1 MRAMDYASY
10 LQLDTILGAQALES
24 TRRGTPAHDE
34 MLFVVIHQTYEL
46 WFKQIL
52 HELAK
57 IQDIFA
63 AEDVADAKLGEAVH
77 TLTRVTVILQH
88 LVRQVDILETMT
100 PMDFL
105 EFRDVLRPASGFQS
119 AQFRMIETMLGLPRA
134 QRLPFDGRPFDAL
147 LTDTARAQIASAET
161 KPSIFDGVA
170 AWLARMPFLETRSF
184 DFGDAI
190 LAKFQESEERVT
202 RMPGVEPAEAVAQKA
217 AIARQR
223 HGLKAILDD
232 EIYSYVQPEQKWRLP
247 RRAMEAA
254 LFILLYREMPLL
266 QQPWRVL
273 SLLMD
278 IDEQM
283 GLWRTRHMMMVGRMI
298 GQKIGT
304 GGSSGAAYLEKT
316 VAAHRIFADL
326 FSISTYLIPMSM
338 RPELPAGM
346 KRAMSFPGSGA

>member
-1 MRAMDYASY
+1 MDYASY
-10 LQLDTILGAQALES
+10 LQLDKILDAQDLES
-24 TRRGTPAHDE
+24 ARRGAPAHDE

-52 HELAK
+52 HELK
-57 IQDIFA
+57 RVQTVFA
-63 AEDVADAKLGEAVH
+63 AKDLPDAQLGQAVH
-77 TLTRVTVILQH
+77 TLGRVVAILQH
-88 LVRQVDILETMT
+88 LVKQVDILETMT

-119 AQFRMIETMLGLPRA
+119 AQFRMLETVLGLPRG
-134 QRLPFDGRPFDAL
+134 QRLKFDDRPFDAL
-147 LTDTARAQIASAET
+147 LNPGARAQIEAAESDR
-161 KPSIFDGVA
+161 SIFDGVE

-190 LAKFQESEERVT
+190 LAKFQESEERIT
-202 RMPGVEPAEAVAQKA
+202 RMPGVTPDEAAAQKA

-232 EIYSYVQPEQKWRLP
+232 EIYSYVAPEQKWRMK

-266 QQPWRVL
+266 QQPWRIL

-278 IDEQM
+278 IDEQL

-298 GQKIGT
+298 GQKVGT
-304 GGSSGAAYLEKT
+304 GGSSGSAYLERT
-316 VAAHRIFADL
+316 VAAHRIFGDL
-326 FSISTYLIPMSM
+326 FAISTYLIPMSM
-338 RPELPAGM
+338 RPDLPAEM
-346 KRAMSFPGSGA
+346 KRAMSFPGGAA

>member
-1 MRAMDYASY
+1 MDYASY
-10 LQLDTILGAQALES
+10 LQLDKILNAQELES
-24 TRRGTPAHDE
+24 VRRGAPAHDE

-52 HELAK
+52 HETAQVQGVFAS
-57 IQDIFA
+57 QD
-63 AEDVADAKLGEAVH
+63 VPDARLGEAAH
-77 TLTRVTVILQH
+77 TLNRIVVILQH
-88 LVRQVDILETMT
+88 LVKQVDILETMT

-119 AQFRMIETMLGLPRA
+119 AQFRMIETILGLPRA
-134 QRLPFDGRPFDAL
+134 QRLKFDDRPFDAL
-147 LTDTARAQIASAET
+147 LEPGARAQIAAAESGA
-161 KPSIFDGVA
+161 SIFEGVD

-190 LAKFQESEERVT
+190 LAKFQESEERIT
-202 RMPGVEPAEAVAQKA
+202 RMDGVTPDEAAAQKS

-232 EIYSYVQPEQKWRLP
+232 EIFSYVAPEQKWRLS

-278 IDEQM
+278 IDEQLA
-283 GLWRTRHMMMVGRMI
+283 LWRTRHMMMVGRMI
-298 GQKIGT
+298 GQKVGT
-304 GGSSGAAYLEKT
+304 GGSSGAEYLSKT
-316 VAAHRIFADL
+316 VSAHRIFGDL
-326 FSISTYLIPMSM
+326 FAISTYLIPMSM
-338 RPELPAGM
+338 RPELPADM
-346 KRAMSFPGSGA
+346 KRAMSFPGATP